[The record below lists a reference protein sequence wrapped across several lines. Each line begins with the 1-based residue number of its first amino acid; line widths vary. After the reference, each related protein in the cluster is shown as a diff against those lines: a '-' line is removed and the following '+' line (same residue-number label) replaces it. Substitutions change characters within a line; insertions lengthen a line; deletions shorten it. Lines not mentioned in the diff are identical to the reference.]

1 MFINTVLVSAL
12 LAYVKSTPIAKRD
25 VADDLQDLLDLGFVN
40 TTTNSSSYS
49 QPVGY
54 VKQQLFDGPGFN
66 AIPVTI
72 GSDNQTV
79 FLRLDSN
86 TPDIWVNS
94 DINEFCLAYVPSFNT
109 SISNSSIWKD
119 IGDSLKDQAASALF
133 DFQQSA
139 DSVLKELPTAS
150 LNYQT
155 YASARQSEFQSAFSH
170 AKASATKEIGDI
182 LSAASITDFPKVDD
196 TLGDKITSKAVVIG
210 TEIATDARE
219 FATKVTSVGDRV
231 YTFVTR
237 VGEEFATDVTS
248 VGGQFATDVTSVGA
262 EIGKTIATGATSVF
276 GDVTHGVVNGW
287 DRFTSNLLNNFKRDV
302 ETAVSTTVVPTATY
316 DFIPNNYTNP
326 TAVVNSSTTID
337 TLLYT
342 FERDCSLFGV
352 FDDSTSDS
360 FVALNNSL
368 YVFNS
373 TDYAVG
379 FLGNDTISIDGTPIN
394 ATFAVADSS
403 DSNIGVFGIG
413 KSNDEF
419 TSYPE
424 LLAKSGAISKA
435 VYQLVFSS
443 FESSIIFGAIDY
455 SHIDGNITLVPFAE
469 NTTDIA
475 FSLSGFNTSDSDPEA
490 YIDTSSSFSNLTA
503 VIDTSIK
510 NLLLPSDVLDYVISS
525 LNETVDVT
533 YSDDLGRY
541 TIDEIPTFYLQFG
554 VADDFF
560 SVSIENFLVPLTSNE
575 TVLFN
580 ETYKLSGSY
589 ANSSFYYDLDN
600 DDISEYSDNDDF
612 LDESDDSDA
621 DTYILSI
628 LPAAN
633 NTVVLGLDFFQDSI
647 VAIIDLE
654 DEQIGLASLDDTSDD
669 ETIVIITNEIPTFF
683 DTSDFDDDESEF

>member
-342 FERDCSLFGV
+342 FEHDCSLFGV